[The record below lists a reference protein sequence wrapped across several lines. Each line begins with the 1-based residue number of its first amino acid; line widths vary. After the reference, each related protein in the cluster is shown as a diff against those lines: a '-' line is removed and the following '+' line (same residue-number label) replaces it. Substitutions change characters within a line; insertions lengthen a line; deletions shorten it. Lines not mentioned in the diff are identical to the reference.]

1 MSFVCGF
8 CKCTFE
14 WGMYYNNHMRNRH
27 NSRVESFKKIKLTN
41 NQKQF
46 LLNYYEKVSDH
57 PSLGQIKSLAESIN
71 IKKET
76 VYWWFHNQRYK
87 IMKQQLKMK

>member
-1 MSFVCGF
+1 
-8 CKCTFE
+8 
-14 WGMYYNNHMRNRH
+14 MRNRH

-46 LLNYYEKVSDH
+46 LLNYYENVSDH
-57 PSLGQIKSLAESIN
+57 PSLGQIKALAESIN

-87 IMKQQLKMK
+87 IMRQQLKIKKEQKHE